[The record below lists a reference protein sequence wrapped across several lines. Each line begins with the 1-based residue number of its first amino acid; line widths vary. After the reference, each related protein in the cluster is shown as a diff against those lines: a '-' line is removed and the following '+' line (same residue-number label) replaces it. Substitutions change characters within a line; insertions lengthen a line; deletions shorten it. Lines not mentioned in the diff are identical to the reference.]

1 MSMLAKAPLPEIKE
15 IRRRLEAIFPEG
27 IADRQYVIRDTAAK
41 IIFTMLYID
50 AIEGKDVWL
59 APKQVYRMTD
69 QQALTQDKNSRMDY
83 RRECMRPGY
92 EPTGDRWYA
101 DNSREQVRDESIKDG
116 LVPKGAIVINP
127 NIPTTSN
134 RGRYAL
140 REHFARLFLLPYS
153 EFEAAV
159 EKWRKHYLSASE
171 LARVR
176 ILHERHHSDGEV
188 HITLPNGE
196 IRIMK
201 AGPSSLITKAVIE
214 EFTKRFLRKPAVL
227 WISESGNKVVTQ
239 DDRLMRDLGL
249 PIDQQRL
256 LPDLVL
262 SDLGREHILLI
273 FVEVVATDGPVTE
286 VRKEELLKITDAAG
300 FDRNQIAF
308 VSAFEQRGASPLKR
322 RFSGIAVDTLI
333 WCMSEPDLL
342 IWLGEN
348 EELPFTTE
356 KWTS

>member
-1 MSMLAKAPLPEIKE
+1 MLAKEPLPEIEE
-15 IRRRLEAIFPEG
+15 IRRRLEAIFPDG
-27 IADRQYVIRDTAAK
+27 IADRQYVVRETAAK
-41 IIFTMLYID
+41 IVFAMLYIG
-50 AIEGKDVWL
+50 AIEGNDVWL

-69 QQALTQDKNSRMDY
+69 QQAVIQDEETRVEY

-116 LVPKGAIVINP
+116 LVPKGAIAINSS
-127 NIPTTSN
+127 IPTTSS

-140 REHFARLFLLPYS
+140 REHFARLFLIPDS
-153 EFEAAV
+153 AFEAAAK
-159 EKWRKHYLSASE
+159 EWQERYLSSAE

-176 ILHERHHSDGEV
+176 IMRERHHSGGAV
-188 HITLPNGE
+188 HVTLPNGE
-196 IRIMK
+196 SRVMQ

-214 EFTKRFLRKPAVL
+214 EFTKRFLCKPAVL
-227 WISESGNKVVTQ
+227 WISESGNKVVIQ
-239 DDRLMRDLGL
+239 DDQLMRDLRL

-262 SDLGREHILLI
+262 SDLGREHILLV

-286 VRKEELLKITDAAG
+286 VRKEELLKLTDAAG
-300 FDRNQIAF
+300 FNRNQVAF
-308 VSAFEQRGASPLKR
+308 VSAFEQRGASPLKK

-333 WCMSEPDLL
+333 WCMSEPGLL
-342 IWLGEN
+342 IWLGKN
-348 EELPFTTE
+348 QELPFKTE
-356 KWTS
+356 EWTS